1 MRVLVDTC
9 VVIDAIQRREP
20 FNREA
25 EQIFLAAANLLFD
38 GFVSVKSMTDIFY
51 LSHRLTH
58 DTARAKT
65 ILARIASIFGI
76 LDTRADDVMRAIT
89 SNTADFEDAV
99 MIETAVR
106 EKVDCIVTRNTED
119 YRLSSVRV
127 LTPAALIQMLTE
139 YRSDDT
145 E

>member
-9 VVIDAIQRREP
+9 VVLDAIQHREP
-20 FNREA
+20 FNKEA

-38 GFVSVKSMTDIFY
+38 GFVSAKSMTDIFY

-58 DTARAKT
+58 DTAKAKT
-65 ILARIASIFGI
+65 ILAHIASIFGI
-76 LDTRADDVMRAIT
+76 LDTRADDVLRAIA

-99 MIETAVR
+99 MIETAIR

-119 YRLSSVRV
+119 YRLSSVQI
-127 LTPAALIQMLTE
+127 LTPAAFFQILMDN
-139 YRSDDT
+139 RSDNP